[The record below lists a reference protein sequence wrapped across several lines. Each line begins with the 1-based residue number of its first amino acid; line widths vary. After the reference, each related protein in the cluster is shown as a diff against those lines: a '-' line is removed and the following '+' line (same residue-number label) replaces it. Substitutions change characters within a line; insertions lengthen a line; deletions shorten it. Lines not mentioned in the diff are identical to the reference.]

1 MFRTAELGQSIPKQ
15 EFKEKE
21 PLLRREL
28 LDVQQQLLQLKK
40 FPVIIIFAG
49 VNGAGKGETVNL
61 LNEWMDPRW
70 LRTKAYDKP
79 SDEERERPEFWRF
92 WRDLPPKGHIGMF
105 LSSWYSRPVLDRV
118 HGRIDDSEFN
128 DLLDRILNFE
138 KALSD
143 DGAVIL
149 KFWMHLSKSAQKKRF
164 KLLEKDPLTSWRV
177 NQEDWDNWRIF
188 DKFEETAERIIMRT
202 STGDAPW
209 SIVEGADSCFRSL
222 TVGTIIRD
230 EIQKKLTEVKQED
243 ERLSIIRSVN
253 HEDNSNVEETGS
265 SEGENTR
272 LIQLST
278 ETVLD
283 SLDMDQHLNKE
294 EYKQQLKEYQA
305 RLNELHRKAL
315 KKKIS
320 TIMVFEGPDAGGK
333 GGAIRRVT
341 AALDARHSMV
351 IPIAAPTDEENAKH
365 YLWRFWRHL
374 SRAGKFTIF
383 DRSWYGRVLVERIEG
398 FADEHEWQRAYA
410 EINDFEDQL
419 RNSGIVLMKYWLH
432 ITKEEQLARFKAREV
447 TPHKQWK
454 LTDEDWRNREK
465 WEDYMHSVNDI
476 VQHTSTYAAPWT
488 LVEGNDKKFARIKVL
503 KTLCESLEQALKH
516 KVKNWTAK

>member
-1 MFRTAELGQSIPKQ
+1 MFRTAELGQSIPKG

-28 LDVQQQLLQLKK
+28 LDAQQQLLQLKK
-40 FPVIIIFAG
+40 FPVILVFSG

-79 SDEERERPEFWRF
+79 TEEERERPEFWRF

-105 LSSWYSRPVLDRV
+105 LSSWYSRPVLDRA
-118 HGRIDDSEFN
+118 HARIDDSEFN

-138 KALSD
+138 RALSD
-143 DGAVIL
+143 DGALIL
-149 KFWMHLSKSAQKKRF
+149 KFWMHLGKDVQKKRL
-164 KLLEKDPLTSWRV
+164 KQLEKDPLTSWRV
-177 NQEDWDNWRIF
+177 EQEDWDNWRIF
-188 DKFEETAERIIMRT
+188 DRFEETAERIIMRT
-202 STGDAPW
+202 STGNAHW
-209 SIVEGADSCFRSL
+209 SIVEGADPYFRSL

-230 EIQKKLTEVKQED
+230 EIQKKLSEARRED
-243 ERLSIIRSVN
+243 ERLS
-253 HEDNSNVEETGS
+253 
-265 SEGENTR
+265 
-272 LIQLST
+272 LIQSAEHVEKTGGVEDTTSSLIQVEA

-283 SLDMDQHLNKE
+283 SLNMDMQLDKN
-294 EYKQQLKEYQA
+294 EYKRQLQVYQA
-305 RLNELHRKAL
+305 KLNELHRKAL

-320 TIMVFEGPDAGGK
+320 TIMVFEGPDAAGK

-341 AALDARHSMV
+341 AALDARHCRV
-351 IPIAAPTDEENAKH
+351 IPIAAPTDEEMANH

-374 SRAGKFTIF
+374 SRAGKVTIF

-398 FADEHEWQRAYA
+398 FAEDHEWKRAYA

-419 RNSGIVLMKYWLH
+419 KESGIVLMKYWIH
-432 ITKEEQLARFKAREV
+432 ITKEEQLARFKAREE

-476 VQHTSTYAAPWT
+476 IQHTSTRAAPWT
-488 LVEGNDKKFARIKVL
+488 LVEGNDKKYARIKVL
-503 KTLCESLEQALKH
+503 KTLCDNLEQALKH
-516 KVKNWTAK
+516 KVKNWTAKK